1 MSYRKKEVVRL
12 IYSTFADNLPLEV
25 IVKRD
30 YISMSFKNGYILGYS
45 SKSIQVTSQNIYRI
59 GTIKEDTRKF
69 KWSVQNF
76 SLEDCIAVL
85 FFMCRIDTIVNL
97 RKRTEII
104 LTTNWAETLHSVL
117 LILGVW
123 KKHRLFCRLDRNV
136 VKYICQLAIQ

>member
-1 MSYRKKEVVRL
+1 MKNRKKEVVRL
-12 IYSTFADNLPLEV
+12 IYSTFADNVPLEIV
-25 IVKRD
+25 VKRD
-30 YISMSFKNGYILGYS
+30 YISMSFKNGYVLGYS
-45 SKSIQVTSQNIYRI
+45 SKTITVGSQNFFRV
-59 GTIKEDTRKF
+59 GTIKEDKRKF
-69 KWSVQNF
+69 AWSIQHF

-97 RKRTEII
+97 RKKTEII